1 MTAQDRTGMC
11 AELQIILREEKK
23 KKLRKPPERGGR
35 MIFNYFNIIID
46 WYMGNI
52 NYFTVTLLMTIESS
66 FIPFP
71 SEVVIPPAAWKAAQ
85 GELNVYL
92 VIVCG
97 ILGSLLGAII
107 NYYIA
112 LFLGRKVVYS
122 LADMKIAHLMLIN
135 RQSVEKSER
144 YFLKYGNSSTFIGR
158 LVPAVRQLISLPAG
172 LARMDLK
179 AFLFYTT
186 LGSGIWNAILGVLGY
201 YLYTQKELLSRYYSE
216 ISWALVVVGVLFLI
230 YLVVKTMRAK

>member
-1 MTAQDRTGMC
+1 
-11 AELQIILREEKK
+11 
-23 KKLRKPPERGGR
+23 
-35 MIFNYFNIIID
+35 MIFNYFNSVID
-46 WYMGNI
+46 WYMANI
-52 NYFTVTLLMTIESS
+52 NYFTITLLMTIESS

-107 NYYIA
+107 NYSIA
-112 LFLGRKVVYS
+112 LFLGRKLVYS
-122 LADMKIAHLMLIN
+122 LADTKFAHLMLIN
-135 RQSVEKSER
+135 RKSVEKSEQ

-172 LARMDLK
+172 LAKMDLK

-186 LGSGIWNAILGVLGY
+186 LGSGIWTIILTALGY
-201 YLYTQKELLSRYYSE
+201 YLYTQKELLNRYYEE
-216 ISWALVVVGVLFLI
+216 IWWVLVVVGILFLI
-230 YLVVKTMRAK
+230 YLVVKTMKGK